1 MHTPAAKPTHVI
13 ITAIAMPTTI
23 IGVTLAVA
31 VAVAVAATKFADYI
45 YAWLHISSELL
56 YMYVRNMC
64 VE

>member
-31 VAVAVAATKFADYI
+31 VAVAATKFADYI

-56 YMYVRNMC
+56 YMHVRNMC